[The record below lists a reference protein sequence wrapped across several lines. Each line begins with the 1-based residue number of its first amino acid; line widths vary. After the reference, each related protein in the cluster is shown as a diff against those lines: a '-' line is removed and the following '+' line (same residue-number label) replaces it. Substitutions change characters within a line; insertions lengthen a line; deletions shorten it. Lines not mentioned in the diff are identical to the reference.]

1 MLIDCRY
8 GGRYGSRSNLSSHA
22 GIQREPGEAAH
33 VQILRRPPVGS
44 RQIHGFLSVR
54 QVPSHLPSTSAKP
67 RRSFLPAAMTLPL
80 AARRTFPDAGACLL
94 LSILLHQGRVTLA
107 FLPLQSSDATT
118 TTP

>member
-44 RQIHGFLSVR
+44 RQIHGFFSVS
-54 QVPSHLPSTSAKP
+54 QVPSHLSAKP
-67 RRSFLPAAMTLPL
+67 RRSFLPAAMTLPS
-80 AARRTFPDAGACLL
+80 AARRTFPSAGACLL